1 MVNLRSEYG
10 VTVILVIVSNSSYEK
25 HIYPFQQL
33 CLLSA
38 NYNKHFPSLAYD
50 IMTVL
55 LWLSDQTGHDIKLL
69 QFVT

>member
-1 MVNLRSEYG
+1 MKNIFIPFTF
-10 VTVILVIVSNSSYEK
+10 VTVE
-25 HIYPFQQL
+25 QL